1 MPAASSSSLNLPLI
15 VTAGEPAGVGGE
27 LLLMAVAKGEGG
39 LITIDD
45 PARLTALCK
54 RGGIDLHIYETDGTN
69 LADSKNITLANSPNS
84 LGVIPITWPQ
94 SPEFG
99 TPSTANAKQVIANI
113 KQGVMLAQNR
123 QVAGIVT
130 CPIQKASLYAAGFRY
145 HGHTEY
151 LAALDASDD
160 RDQATPLM
168 MLACHDIGLRIVP
181 LTIHI
186 PLSEVTSHITEDKIY
201 RTLHTM
207 HTALI
212 QDFAIHPPRIYTAG
226 LNPHAGE
233 DGTIGRE
240 ETTIIAPAIARAVA
254 DGLHIK
260 GPYSADTLFT
270 KAMQN
275 KYDAVLAMYHD
286 QALIPIKTL
295 AFDTAVNI
303 TLGLR
308 FIRTSPD
315 HGTALDIAGSFTAS
329 PTSLMAAIQTARLMY
344 AHRHANTHV

>member
-1 MPAASSSSLNLPLI
+1 MPTPPVLDLPLV
-15 VTAGEPAGVGGE
+15 VTVGEPAGVGGE
-27 LLLMAVAKGEGG
+27 LLLAAVAKGERG

-45 PARLTALCK
+45 PARLSALCK
-54 RGGIDLHIYETDGTN
+54 QGGIDLRLYETDGTN
-69 LADSKNITLANSPNS
+69 NKHIHEANS

-94 SPEFG
+94 SPRFG
-99 TPSTANAKQVIANI
+99 NPKTANAKQVIANI
-113 KQGVMLAQNR
+113 KRGVTLTHNR

-130 CPIQKASLYAAGFRY
+130 APIQKASLYAAGFRY

-151 LAALDASDD
+151 LAALDAPKNKNKP
-160 RDQATPLM
+160 TPLM
-168 MLACHDIGLRIVP
+168 MLACQDIGLRVVP

-186 PLSEVTSHITEDKIY
+186 PFAEVTSHISEDKIY
-201 RTLHTM
+201 RTLHAM
-207 HTALI
+207 HTALT
-212 QDFAIHPPRIYTAG
+212 QDFAIPSPRIYTAG

-233 DGTIGRE
+233 DATIGTE

-254 DGLHIK
+254 DGLHVK

-270 KAMQN
+270 EARQN

-303 TLGLR
+303 TLGLG

-315 HGTALDIAGSFTAS
+315 HGTALDLAGTFSAS
-329 PTSLMAAIQTARLMY
+329 PTSLIAAIQTARLMY
-344 AHRHANTHV
+344 ANRHAPRHAPHHA